1 MQRMAPL
8 SEKTVTVI
16 PALRY
21 RDADAA
27 IAWLKNVLGFEELAV
42 YRDGDGKVAHAE
54 LTLGN
59 GMIMLGSVDAKSESL
74 GWYKQPGDIGNAVTG
89 STYVIV
95 PDCAPAYARVQAMKS
110 EILMELKT
118 MDYGGGSFT
127 VRDPEG
133 HVWSVGEYDPWA
145 APAA

>member
-1 MQRMAPL
+1 MGATGQ
-8 SEKTVTVI
+8 TVHVI
-16 PALRY
+16 PAVRY
-21 RDADAA
+21 RDADAG
-27 IAWLKNVLGFEELAV
+27 IAWLKDALGFQERAV
-42 YRDGDGKVAHAE
+42 YRDDQGTVAHAE

-74 GWYKQPGDIGNAVTG
+74 GWYKQPGDIGNAVTA
-89 STYVIV
+89 SIYVIV
-95 PDCAPAYARVQAMKS
+95 PDCAPVYERAKAAGSQV
-110 EILMELKT
+110 LMELKI

-145 APAA
+145 EHTA